1 MRTSGGSVVIN
12 LSSQKARRR
21 SAAISRAILLC
32 SLARSSPHLLLL
44 LPHCC
49 AAAAAAAAFRIVAV
63 GEVLDPAPF
72 VLPAM
77 FWLSLLLGLIWC
89 EDCRVGGRVGFC
101 SSGARV
107 FGKIF
112 GGFFFGC
119 FCCFWCWRR
128 LGEELVSPKK
138 RGEKL
143 VVEWGFVHLACEP
156 LFWGFWWG
164 FVLIVPPFLADCCV

>member
-1 MRTSGGSVVIN
+1 MVIN

-107 FGKIF
+107 FGKVF
-112 GGFFFGC
+112 GGFFFVVFVAFGVGVDWVKS
-119 FCCFWCWRR
+119 WCP
-128 LGEELVSPKK
+128 PKK
-138 RGEKL
+138 GAKNWWWNG
-143 VVEWGFVHLACEP
+143 V
-156 LFWGFWWG
+156 LFIWRASLCFGVFG
-164 FVLIVPPFLADCCV
+164 GVLC